1 MTTSFFSHLY
11 VPLRFLFFGGQKK
24 MTTKKR
30 IRSLTLLTKEEEKTL
45 NTSKR
50 MGWKRRSQKNDPN
63 KITDRT
69 KRCYH
74 NQINLPIH
82 KKTTHR
88 LVQTLMVFLNQPNY
102 MSMKLESQCFCMFA
116 RSKNRSIYG
125 FEVYEHK
132 QRFITRFMS
141 LPMYTTNGTQFVQ
154 WWKIKA
160 LLFRQME
167 F

>member
-1 MTTSFFSHLY
+1 
-11 VPLRFLFFGGQKK
+11 
-24 MTTKKR
+24 
-30 IRSLTLLTKEEEKTL
+30 
-45 NTSKR
+45 
-50 MGWKRRSQKNDPN
+50 
-63 KITDRT
+63 
-69 KRCYH
+69 
-74 NQINLPIH
+74 
-82 KKTTHR
+82 
-88 LVQTLMVFLNQPNY
+88 MVFLNQPNY

-141 LPMYTTNGTQFVQ
+141 LPMYTTNGTQFIQ

-167 F
+167 FSLNLRTNGILFKPWWTTSQTSTMTIKCLSKGTMNLKSTALVVISLSWCLILHRQIHHHSTVYRTLIWVLFILVHIL